1 MLCPLISFSCRPL
14 PTYLLIF
21 REGPLIYILLSDTM
35 NTGAQVALQTGGN
48 GACNRDEIE
57 PTSISLITHP
67 PRAKR
72 LQNGWTC
79 FSLTSQHFAI
89 LIFNGVNTPTAIFGV
104 IFVSIYFFAKSIVHC
119 VFIIIIIFK

>member
-1 MLCPLISFSCRPL
+1 
-14 PTYLLIF
+14 
-21 REGPLIYILLSDTM
+21 M

-57 PTSISLITHP
+57 PTSISLIIHLP
-67 PRAKR
+67 KAKR

-89 LIFNGVNTPTAIFGV
+89 LIFNGLNTSKAILG
-104 IFVSIYFFAKSIVHC
+104 SYLCQCIYL
-119 VFIIIIIFK
+119 